1 MMKWLPLIQDSKR
14 KLDESKL
21 LKYILKYKLVNNKS
35 MTDTHWHYIYIYP
48 IVPGSNL
55 CLFKGQLGVS
65 PTVYPWYLLC
75 SLGILGDYNP

>member
-35 MTDTHWHYIYIYP
+35 MTDTHWHYIYISNSSRLQLVFIQGTIGCIP
-48 IVPGSNL
+48 NSVPMVFIVFSRDSWGL
-55 CLFKGQLGVS
+55 
-65 PTVYPWYLLC
+65 
-75 SLGILGDYNP
+75 